1 MLQRRGWRTCPCG
14 TVNRAR
20 LEGWDHSLW
29 QYSIVCNELQKALAW
44 ELTCTVLSQLF
55 APKLKSVLC
64 GVYFVRVLAYGFFFF
79 LMDPTCNC
87 HMMPRAGRAS
97 RLLRASEMVTGDGFA
112 LNGRIYE
119 PGGDQW
125 SMFNVVCNRTY
136 LVLVT
141 CARESLA
148 YSSAQRCL
156 FARFLCAQISTIL
169 NILCGDDD

>member
-1 MLQRRGWRTCPCG
+1 MG
-14 TVNRAR
+14 TH
-20 LEGWDHSLW
+20 LHSLK
-29 QYSIVCNELQKALAW
+29 SAFCAKA
-44 ELTCTVLSQLF
+44 EVGFMCRIF
-55 APKLKSVLC
+55 RKSPDIC
-64 GVYFVRVLAYGFFFF
+64 FFFF

-97 RLLRASEMVTGDGFA
+97 RLLRASKMMTGDGFA

-136 LVLVT
+136 LVLVA

-156 FARFLCAQISTIL
+156 FARFLCAQINAIL